1 MKARYISVLALALV
15 VAAATSTAPSIA
27 HAADGGGGGG
37 GGWRRGGGGGG
48 DGGAGFTSDGPAAS
62 RQAITAYWSAVKAV
76 KAADYA
82 TATSLL
88 NGVVAE
94 YPDNANA
101 YNYLGYA
108 HRKQNKFKAAFRHYS
123 KALEL
128 NPKHVGANE
137 YMGELYLDMGQV
149 GGAEK
154 RLAVLRKICRT
165 GCEEYEE
172 LKLEIEKYWK
182 ANSLTAINLVIG
194 KTMALGK
201 ARPVV
206 SQKVGLRG
214 GFVIKNGG
222 DLAFHL
228 EKVYWPK
235 KLRALFDVSTHL
247 YPASHT
253 PGFWYHL
260 RS

>member
-27 HAADGGGGGG
+27 HAADGGG
-37 GGWRRGGGGGG
+37 GGGGGG

-82 TATSLL
+82 TAISLL

-128 NPKHVGANE
+128 NPKHVGAN
-137 YMGELYLDMGQV
+137 
-149 GGAEK
+149 
-154 RLAVLRKICRT
+154 
-165 GCEEYEE
+165 
-172 LKLEIEKYWK
+172 
-182 ANSLTAINLVIG
+182 
-194 KTMALGK
+194 
-201 ARPVV
+201 
-206 SQKVGLRG
+206 
-214 GFVIKNGG
+214 
-222 DLAFHL
+222 
-228 EKVYWPK
+228 
-235 KLRALFDVSTHL
+235 
-247 YPASHT
+247 
-253 PGFWYHL
+253 
-260 RS
+260 